1 MTQTSARVELGDG
14 GGELGPVGVVGDDE
28 GELDAALAGAGAHLH
43 PAGGEGDERVGEAA
57 DPGALEGG
65 GGAEDD
71 LAGEVAG
78 AAAGEGGVGEVAEG
92 DAAGGVVVA
101 EAAERAVEEDGGVVA
116 GGAEE
121 GDQALGLA
129 EGVDADEVG
138 ALGELGEGMQELGDL
153 LLRRRVA
160 EDREGE
166 GGLGDEDVAGDG
178 LEGGAGGV
186 GGALVVAGG
195 DDAQGGGG
203 DLDLGG
209 AEDVAGGVEG
219 GGDAAEGDRLAV
231 GGWPG
236 WWRRRRRRGGWP

>member
-1 MTQTSARVELGDG
+1 MGDPGLGGVDLGDG

-28 GELDAALAGAGAHLH
+28 RQLDAALAGAGADLH

-101 EAAERAVEEDGGVVA
+101 EAAEGAVEVDGGVVA
-116 GGAEE
+116 GGAEQ

-138 ALGELGEGMQELGDL
+138 ALGELGEGVEELGDF
-153 LLRRRVA
+153 VA
-160 EDREGE
+160 
-166 GGLGDEDVAGDG
+166 A
-178 LEGGAGGV
+178 AGG
-186 GGALVVAGG
+186 GRP
-195 DDAQGGGG
+195 
-203 DLDLGG
+203 
-209 AEDVAGGVEG
+209 
-219 GGDAAEGDRLAV
+219 AARR
-231 GGWPG
+231 WP
-236 WWRRRRRRGGWP
+236 R